1 MKAIGKTSI
10 WVATAIIF
18 AGLPACKTSEANY
31 REAYE
36 KTIAARDA
44 EASLDSTIYGTQR
57 RQMTSAN
64 IETADGNVEVRR
76 QMVKVT
82 SDGGGLPENL
92 KKYNVVVGQFKQL
105 FNAKS
110 LRNRLADG
118 GYPSAFV
125 VETAEPYYYIVLA
138 SFSDAAEAAKAM
150 EEFKANGAFPMKEPC
165 PFILDAT
172 GRRQPKA
179 SAR

>member
-1 MKAIGKTSI
+1 M
-10 WVATAIIF
+10 
-18 AGLPACKTSEANY
+18 
-31 REAYE
+31 
-36 KTIAARDA
+36 
-44 EASLDSTIYGTQR
+44 
-57 RQMTSAN
+57 
-64 IETADGNVEVRR
+64 
-76 QMVKVT
+76 
-82 SDGGGLPENL
+82 
-92 KKYNVVVGQFKQL
+92 
-105 FNAKS
+105 
-110 LRNRLADG
+110 
-118 GYPSAFV
+118 